1 MSDTLRPATIVLGKP
16 NVDYD
21 KKVLVFGFYGII
33 FIGTNNTMKRKSVP
47 VIDLKDS
54 KKWDGRFLC
63 HCTLE
68 ISWIVMIG
76 KNYQLRMKLLNKYT
90 NYLKFR
96 TKITPLQLPYV

>member
-1 MSDTLRPATIVLGKP
+1 MTLGLVKGAVFWFKKNPPKDRVSDTPTPANIVLGKP

-54 KKWDGRFLC
+54 KKWDG
-63 HCTLE
+63 
-68 ISWIVMIG
+68 
-76 KNYQLRMKLLNKYT
+76 
-90 NYLKFR
+90 
-96 TKITPLQLPYV
+96 

>member
-54 KKWDGRFLC
+54 KK
-63 HCTLE
+63 
-68 ISWIVMIG
+68 
-76 KNYQLRMKLLNKYT
+76 
-90 NYLKFR
+90 
-96 TKITPLQLPYV
+96 